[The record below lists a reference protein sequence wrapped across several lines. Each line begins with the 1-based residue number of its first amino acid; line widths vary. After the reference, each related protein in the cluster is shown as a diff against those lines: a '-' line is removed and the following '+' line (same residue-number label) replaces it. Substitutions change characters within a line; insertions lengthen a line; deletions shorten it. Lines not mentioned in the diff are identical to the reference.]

1 MGLMDIMADMGNPLA
16 AGAVRRREIS
26 KAQARIDS
34 LVQPKYP
41 ISSLYGDNLGLA
53 EQNASQGLSQQ
64 SLNAYNQQNQ
74 QNFASAT
81 NAILQGGGSIND
93 IGKLYGQANTAEI
106 GLIAQNEALRDK
118 HLEQLYERRQ
128 EMAGQLTTKWRL
140 DYYNRWKDQ
149 AAANAMLL
157 NQAQKMPTGMETL
170 ANDVKLA
177 GSIASLAGGGG
188 VPQMPTNTNSF
199 LGNDGTSDHSSS
211 FSWGLQDFNLG
222 GGGFGGAVGGQVGQY
237 P

>member
-34 LVQPKYP
+34 LEQPKYP

-106 GLIAQNEALRDK
+106 GLIGQDETLRDK

-149 AAANAMLL
+149 AAANAQLL
-157 NQAQKMPTGMETL
+157 NQAYKLPTAMETM
-170 ANDVKLA
+170 AKDVQIA
-177 GSIASLAGGGG
+177 GSIASMAAGVPPIGAGSGGGGG
-188 VPQMPTNTNSF
+188 VELPTDV
-199 LGNDGTSDHSSS
+199 GAGTSWGGQDVSS
-211 FSWGLQDFNLG
+211 F
-222 GGGFGGAVGGQVGQY
+222 GGGFGGTVGGQAGMY